1 MIVFDLLCREGHRFE
16 GWFGSAA
23 DFAAQKER
31 RQLACPSCGDAQVE
45 RVPSASR
52 FNLGAAEPKPAP
64 KGLAAGGPGGAPA
77 NGPGAPQ
84 RTPEMEGKDP
94 FAIAQMLY
102 SRMLD
107 ELLTKTEDV
116 GKNFP
121 AEARRIFYE
130 EAPARAIRGVASAQ
144 EHDELV
150 DEGIPVARLPL
161 PPGQLN

>member
-1 MIVFDLLCREGHRFE
+1 MIVFDLLCGGGHRFE

-23 DFAAQKER
+23 DFSTQKER
-31 RQLACPSCGDAQVE
+31 HQLSCPSCGTSRIE
-45 RVPSASR
+45 RVPSVTR
-52 FNLGAAEPKPAP
+52 VNLGAAEPKPPVPA
-64 KGLAAGGPGGAPA
+64 APA
-77 NGPGAPQ
+77 

-116 GKNFP
+116 GKEFP
-121 AEARRIFYE
+121 AEARKIFYQ
-130 EAPARAIRGVASAQ
+130 EAPARAIRGEATSE

-161 PPGQLN
+161 PPKRLN